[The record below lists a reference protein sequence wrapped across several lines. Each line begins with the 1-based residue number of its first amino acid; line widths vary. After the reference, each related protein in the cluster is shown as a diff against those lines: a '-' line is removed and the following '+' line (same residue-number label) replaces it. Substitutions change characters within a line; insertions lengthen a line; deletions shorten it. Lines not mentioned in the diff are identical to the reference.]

1 MGVVEGEQKGGAIT
15 APGRRDRPAP
25 GVVRDSCYDSVR
37 PWYFQLWHRD
47 ANPTLTSNFT
57 DAVAVTFF

>member
-1 MGVVEGEQKGGAIT
+1 MT